1 MASTEEIICMTKK
14 SAAKESAYQR
24 KSRVAKLLRY
34 GLGRIDLIGEKL
46 ERNAVSGPVGSQ
58 FDSGLDISLTITFA
72 SDGRKSSVA
81 RRVKPIPKPPTNTEG
96 CSSVR
101 ARRQANVARASSEP
115 CMRLDIRLL
124 PLASM
129 MYSVSRRTS
138 FMSVPSGVSVSPSNS
153 RGFTCV
159 ISQEWETYVNLESG
173 K

>member
-72 SDGRKSSVA
+72 SD
-81 RRVKPIPKPPTNTEG
+81 PEP
-96 CSSVR
+96 
-101 ARRQANVARASSEP
+101 AS
-115 CMRLDIRLL
+115 L
-124 PLASM
+124 
-129 MYSVSRRTS
+129 
-138 FMSVPSGVSVSPSNS
+138 
-153 RGFTCV
+153 
-159 ISQEWETYVNLESG
+159 QE
-173 K
+173 